1 MIRALEKRV
10 QAGSQELVI
19 LQGVDIEIKSGES
32 VAIIV
37 ASGTRKSMLLGLM
50 AGLDQP
56 SAGEISLL
64 GQRIDRLN
72 EDQRAAVRAQGVSF
86 VFQNFQLLAGLT
98 ALENVMLP
106 LEIRGEKNARSQ
118 AQALMAQVGLAERET
133 HYPAQLS
140 GGEQQRVAIARAFAG
155 SPEILFADEPTGN
168 LDRNTGH
175 QIEELLFQMN
185 KDKGTTLVLVTHDPE
200 LAARCGRQVEMIDG
214 QLHTNGADQ

>member
-1 MIRALEKRV
+1 
-10 QAGSQELVI
+10 
-19 LQGVDIEIKSGES
+19 
-32 VAIIV
+32 
-37 ASGTRKSMLLGLM
+37 
-50 AGLDQP
+50 
-56 SAGEISLL
+56 
-64 GQRIDRLN
+64 
-72 EDQRAAVRAQGVSF
+72 
-86 VFQNFQLLAGLT
+86 
-98 ALENVMLP
+98 MLP
-106 LEIRGEKNARSQ
+106 LEIRGEKHARSQ